1 MTLPVRPDKRDDFA
15 RALIN
20 NLTTFNFE
28 DIFHQKY
35 DFFSTVFEYLVSD
48 YNKDS
53 GKYGEYFTPHAV
65 ATIMARLLVSPDET
79 IHSAAT
85 CDPTAGTG
93 TLVMAL
99 AHQIVRARSQ
109 RRCFA

>member
-1 MTLPVRPDKRDDFA
+1 MTDPDKRDDFA

-85 CDPTAGTG
+85 YDPTAGT
-93 TLVMAL
+93 V
-99 AHQIVRARSQ
+99 HS
-109 RRCFA
+109 